1 MSVTHRT
8 YCTGGTLSDL
18 ILWYV
23 TQNLTD
29 CQVKRDYDL
38 ICNRSCHWEACM
50 VWTQIPI
57 NAGTNIHT
65 HLFIKHNVLLQK
77 QSLNQTCPIS
87 PQGEK
92 EKKKALCW
100 LSCDCRLW
108 QRVTNTIWKYKEK
121 KKQQNKQQLT
131 LQRCSRADALPQF
144 CSGGLEDFLWV
155 CLTAQL
161 NCWHPVLLKNYKN
174 KTLH

>member
-57 NAGTNIHT
+57 SAGTNIHT
-65 HLFIKHNVLLQK
+65 HLFIKHNVPLQK

-92 EKKKALCW
+92 EKK
-100 LSCDCRLW
+100 S
-108 QRVTNTIWKYKEK
+108 
-121 KKQQNKQQLT
+121 
-131 LQRCSRADALPQF
+131 
-144 CSGGLEDFLWV
+144 
-155 CLTAQL
+155 
-161 NCWHPVLLKNYKN
+161 PVLAVMRLPFMATSHKHNLEVQGEEEAAEQTTTHATALFPSRRSATVLLWWPWRLPLGLFNRSVKLLTPSLIKNYKN

>member
-1 MSVTHRT
+1 MKEWHLKERLEWMSVTHRT

-57 NAGTNIHT
+57 SAGTNIHT

-92 EKKKALCW
+92 EKKKPCAGCHATAVYGNESQTQSGSTRRRRSSRTNNNSRYSVVPEQTLCHSSAL
-100 LSCDCRLW
+100 
-108 QRVTNTIWKYKEK
+108 V
-121 KKQQNKQQLT
+121 
-131 LQRCSRADALPQF
+131 ALKTS
-144 CSGGLEDFLWV
+144 SGSV
-155 CLTAQL
+155 
-161 NCWHPVLLKNYKN
+161 
-174 KTLH
+174 